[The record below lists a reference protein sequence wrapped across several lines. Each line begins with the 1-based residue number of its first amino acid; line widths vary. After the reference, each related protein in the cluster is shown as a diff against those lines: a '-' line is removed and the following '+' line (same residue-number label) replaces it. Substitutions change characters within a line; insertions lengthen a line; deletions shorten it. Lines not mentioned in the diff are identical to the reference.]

1 MKYNRNKEKFFLKEF
16 DKQRLFKFNY
26 LIKYNF
32 LSHQKTMKRINEEA
46 INQMN
51 QVACTDH
58 IHEIMYK
65 KEDDLHNACVQ
76 WFQFE
81 YENKGIGLLNHSPN
95 ENLKT
100 DNRIGA
106 MRYNMKMKQLGRKAG
121 FPDIAIFYN
130 GKTLLI
136 ELKSETGK
144 LSKEQKSLF
153 PEFAKQGHTVYVVR
167 SLEAFQQIVNQ
178 FIYYQ

>member
-1 MKYNRNKEKFFLKEF
+1 MKYNRNQEKFFLKEF
-16 DKQRLFKFNY
+16 DKQRLDKFNT
-26 LIKYNF
+26 LKQYNF
-32 LSHQKTMKRINEEA
+32 LSSTKTMERINIKA

-51 QVACTDH
+51 QVACKDH

-65 KEDDLHNACVQ
+65 KENDLHKACVQ
-76 WFQFE
+76 WFEWE
-81 YENKGIGLLNHSPN
+81 YENKGIGLLHHSPN
-95 ENLKT
+95 ENLNT

-130 GKTLLI
+130 GKTLFI

-144 LSKEQKSLF
+144 ISKEQKSLF
-153 PEFAKQGHTVYVVR
+153 PALAKQGHTVHIVK

-178 FIYYQ
+178 FINQ

>member
-1 MKYNRNKEKFFLKEF
+1 MKYNRNQEKFFLKEF
-16 DKQRLFKFNY
+16 DKQRLVKFNT
-26 LIKYNF
+26 LKKYNF
-32 LSHQKTMKRINEEA
+32 LSYTKTMKRLNEEA

-65 KEDDLHNACVQ
+65 KEDDLHKACVQ
-76 WFQFE
+76 WFEWE

-95 ENLKT
+95 ENLNT

-121 FPDIAIFYN
+121 FPDITIFHN
-130 GKTLLI
+130 SKTLFI

-144 LSKEQKSLF
+144 VSEAQKNLF
-153 PEFAKQGHTVYVVR
+153 PALAKQGHTVHIVR
-167 SLEAFQQIVNQ
+167 SLEIFQQIVNQ
-178 FIYYQ
+178 FIHQ